1 MRADQRLSSL
11 LIAHIV
17 EEGYF
22 AAPDEKNTIFTVSA
36 KYTTGRYAMTIRIMK
51 IIKLWFEEYSGFA
64 ATNDTLIVQC
74 ALPAIDNMRHTPAED
89 SPLRRLGALKCE
101 REVALFVEDYTAAA
115 ELQEEINHL
124 TVQIKQEV
132 A

>member
-1 MRADQRLSSL
+1 
-11 LIAHIV
+11 
-17 EEGYF
+17 
-22 AAPDEKNTIFTVSA
+22 
-36 KYTTGRYAMTIRIMK
+36 
-51 IIKLWFEEYSGFA
+51 
-64 ATNDTLIVQC
+64 
-74 ALPAIDNMRHTPAED
+74 MRHTPAED